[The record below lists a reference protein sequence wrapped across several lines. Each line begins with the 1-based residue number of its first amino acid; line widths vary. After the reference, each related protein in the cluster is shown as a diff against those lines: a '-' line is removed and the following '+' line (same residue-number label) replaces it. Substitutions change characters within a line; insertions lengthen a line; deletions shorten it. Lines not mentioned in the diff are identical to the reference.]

1 MPAIPVPPPLK
12 VAVIND
18 DPGVRA
24 LLTALLRQEG
34 AEVSSFGSPRVFL
47 DDADTPSFDLILSG
61 LLLPVLGGLELLRE
75 VRGRSL
81 RPRFV
86 IMATKASVETAVQA
100 MKEGASD
107 FLVKPF
113 EPEELLHII
122 RDTAAGSQDQPE
134 TDVEKDRP
142 FAIGRSAV
150 WLRLLERARRVAPLL
165 SSVLLRGETG
175 TGKDVL
181 ARYIA
186 SFGPRAS
193 RPFVALNCAALP
205 DSLVESELFGH
216 ARGSFTGAAGQRS
229 GLFEEADTGTLFLDE
244 IGALPLN
251 AQAKVLRVLEDRA
264 VRRIGEN
271 KAAPVD
277 VRIISAT
284 NVDLESAVSRNEFR
298 GDLYY
303 RLNVVSLS
311 LPPLRERPEDVQPL
325 AEHFLA
331 DLEKRGLPGRRL
343 SPEAL
348 AFLVR
353 YPFPGNVRELRH
365 ALEQAVAFSDADTLG
380 LADFDFLKA
389 RADVVPQLDKGPEE
403 EQPSALTQ
411 ESLRDA
417 MKKTGGNRVKAAR
430 LLGISRSSFYRL
442 LRQLPHES

>member
-1 MPAIPVPPPLK
+1 
-12 VAVIND
+12 
-18 DPGVRA
+18 
-24 LLTALLRQEG
+24 
-34 AEVSSFGSPRVFL
+34 
-47 DDADTPSFDLILSG
+47 
-61 LLLPVLGGLELLRE
+61 
-75 VRGRSL
+75 
-81 RPRFV
+81 
-86 IMATKASVETAVQA
+86 
-100 MKEGASD
+100 
-107 FLVKPF
+107 
-113 EPEELLHII
+113 
-122 RDTAAGSQDQPE
+122 
-134 TDVEKDRP
+134 
-142 FAIGRSAV
+142 V